1 MIYVAADLHLRER
14 TWKGHPEISGDQY
27 NAWAQLCITAS
38 KDPEGV
44 VVLAGDIFDTPYPTG
59 LDEAAFRMGI
69 EMLKNKGLPCY
80 FNPGNHDTEQDPRP
94 CLFGALELSEN
105 EPNKLPCGFSI
116 AGIPFTRST
125 AALHEKLANIPAV
138 DMLVMHTGFRHL
150 LGFEETW
157 QVSIDDI
164 PEQVGMVMAGHVHVH
179 SESEKVYSPG
189 SLALHRADEI
199 DKGHGYFVVDPRTS
213 EVTWKEVAT
222 RRYVSVNIDKGVD
235 QDALGALAA
244 CPDYNRPVVMLTYRN
259 EDTAKAEALQE
270 LWKDKLL
277 FVCNARSGET
287 MRAIEETV
295 DDAVDIDAVVHDWLS
310 GNLTREQFEL
320 AESLLETQD
329 PPGELNDIL
338 TRNKL

>member
-1 MIYVAADLHLRER
+1 MIYVAADIHLRER

-27 NAWAQLCITAS
+27 NAWAQLCITAG

-59 LDEAAFRMGI
+59 MDETAFRMGI
-69 EMLKNKGLPCY
+69 ELLKDKGRSCY
-80 FNPGNHDTEQDPRP
+80 FIPGNHDMEQVPRP
-94 CLFGALELSEN
+94 AVFGALELHE
-105 EPNKLPCGFSI
+105 EPFTLPGGFTI

-179 SESEKVYSPG
+179 SESGKVYSPG

-199 DKGHGYFVVDPRTS
+199 DKGHGYFVVDPKTS
-213 EVTWKEVAT
+213 NVEWREVVT
-222 RRYVSVNIDKGVD
+222 RQYASVNIDNGVD
-235 QDALGALAA
+235 QDMLESLASR
-244 CPDYNRPVVMLTYRN
+244 PDFNRPVVMLTYRN

-270 LWKDKLL
+270 LWKDRLL

-295 DDAVDIDAVVHDWLS
+295 DDVVDIDSVVNEWLS
-310 GNLTREQFEL
+310 GHLTREQFEL
-320 AESLLETQD
+320 AESLLDTQD
-329 PPGELNDIL
+329 PSAELDGIL
-338 TRNKL
+338 TRNQL